1 MGLRSYIIKRII
13 KSFALVI
20 FVLTL
25 NFIIFELMPG
35 DPMQFFVSAGKM
47 KPEMIEEVKKIYG
60 LEKPPLER
68 YGLYVYNM
76 LTWNFGYSFY
86 TTTPVAQEILARIP
100 NTLLL
105 VGLSTALSIVI
116 GVILG
121 VFAAQKRGG
130 TYDTISVIASLT
142 TYSLPSFWI
151 GMILILIFHV
161 YLKWFP
167 GAGAW
172 PREWAVTPPQNIL
185 EIIAGRMQYLF
196 LPLLTLTIFSYGGY
210 LLLTRATM
218 LETLT
223 EDYITTAK
231 AKGLSQRAILFK
243 HALKNASLPLI
254 TNAALAFGYLFT
266 GAIITEQVF
275 TYPGLGEY
283 LWKGVVFK
291 DFPVIQAMFYIIAL
305 AVIIANFIADL
316 AYGIVDPRIKY
327 E

>member
-13 KSFALVI
+13 KSFVLVI
-20 FVLTL
+20 FVLTI
-25 NFIIFELMPG
+25 NFVIFELMPG
-35 DPMQFFVSAGKM
+35 DPMQFFIAAGKM
-47 KPEMIEEVKKIYG
+47 RPEMIEQVKMLFG
-60 LEKPPLER
+60 LNQTIQER
-68 YGLYVYNM
+68 FVKYAVNM

-86 TTTPVAQEILARIP
+86 TTTPVSEEIIHRIP

-121 VFAAQKRGG
+121 VFAAYKRGSL
-130 TYDTISVIASLT
+130 YDSASVITSLT

-151 GMILILIFHV
+151 GMILILVFHV
-161 YLKWFP
+161 SLRWFP

-172 PREWAVTPPQNIL
+172 PRDWAITPPANIL
-185 EIIAGRMQYLF
+185 EVIAGRAQYLF

-231 AKGLSQRAILFK
+231 AKGLSQRTILFK

-254 TNAALAFGYLFT
+254 TNIALSFGYLFT

-283 LWKGVVFK
+283 LWRGINFK
-291 DFPVIQAMFYIIAL
+291 DFPVIQAMFYIIGL
-305 AVIIANFIADL
+305 CVIIANFLADL

>member
-13 KSFALVI
+13 KSFVLII

-47 KPEMIEEVKKIYG
+47 KPEMIEEVKRIYG

-86 TTTPVAQEILARIP
+86 TTTPVAQEIAARIP

-130 TYDTISVIASLT
+130 TYDTVSVIASLT

-161 YLKWFP
+161 YLGWFP

-172 PREWAVTPPQNIL
+172 PREWAVNPPQNIL
-185 EIIAGRMQYLF
+185 EIITGRMQYLF

>member
-13 KSFALVI
+13 KSIALI
-20 FVLTL
+20 IIVLTI

-35 DPMQFFVSAGKM
+35 DPMQFFIQAGKM
-47 KPEMIEEVKKIYG
+47 KPEMIEEVKKTFG
-60 LEKPPLER
+60 LDQPLEVR
-68 YGLYVYNM
+68 YIKYIESM

-86 TTTPVAQEILARIP
+86 TTTPVGQEILQRLP

-105 VGLSTALSIVI
+105 VGLSTVLSIVI
-116 GVILG
+116 GVIMG
-121 VFAAQKRGG
+121 VLAAYKRGG
-130 TYDTISVIASLT
+130 LYDSASVITSLT

-151 GMILILIFHV
+151 GMVLLLIFHV
-161 YLKWFP
+161 WLQWFP
-167 GAGAW
+167 GAGAS
-172 PREWAVTPPQNIL
+172 PPEWAVNPPQNII
-185 EIIAGRMQYLF
+185 EIIAGRAQHLF

-210 LLLTRATM
+210 LLLTRATV

-223 EDYITTAK
+223 EDYIVTAK
-231 AKGLSQRAILFK
+231 AKGLSERTILFK
-243 HALKNASLPLI
+243 HALKNAALPLI
-254 TNAALAFGYLFT
+254 TNIALAFASILT

-283 LWKGVVFK
+283 LWRGINFK
-291 DFPVIQAMFYIIAL
+291 DYPVIQAMFYVIAL

>member
-13 KSFALVI
+13 KSFVLVL
-20 FVLTL
+20 FVLSI
-25 NFIIFELMPG
+25 NFVIFELMPG
-35 DPMQFFVSAGKM
+35 DPMQFFISAGKM
-47 KPEMIEEVKKIYG
+47 RPEMVEQVKMLFG
-60 LEKPPLER
+60 LNQIIQER
-68 YGLYVYNM
+68 FVKYAVNM

-86 TTTPVAQEILARIP
+86 TTAPVSQEIIIRIP

-105 VGLSTALSIVI
+105 VGLSTAFSIVL

-121 VFAAQKRGG
+121 VFAAQKRGSV
-130 TYDTISVIASLT
+130 YDSASVIVSLT

-151 GMILILIFHV
+151 GMILILVFHV
-161 YLKWFP
+161 SLQWFP

-172 PREWAVTPPQNIL
+172 PREWAVHPPANIL
-185 EIIAGRMQYLF
+185 EVIAGRAQYLF

-231 AKGLSQRAILFK
+231 AKGLTQRTILFK

-254 TNAALAFGYLFT
+254 TNIALSFGYLFT

-283 LWKGVVFK
+283 LWKGINFK
-291 DFPVIQAMFYIIAL
+291 DYPVIQAMFYIIGL
-305 AVIIANFIADL
+305 SVIVANFIADL

>member
-13 KSFALVI
+13 KSIALI
-20 FVLTL
+20 LFVLTL

-35 DPMQFFVSAGKM
+35 DPMQFFISAGKM
-47 KPEMIEEVKKIYG
+47 KPEMIEEIKKVYG
-60 LEKPPLER
+60 LNEPAHVR
-68 YGLYVYNM
+68 YYKYVVNM

-86 TTTPVAQEILARIP
+86 TTTPVAEEVLRRIP

-105 VGLSTALSIVI
+105 VGLSTVLSIII
-116 GVILG
+116 GVIMG
-121 VFAAQKRGG
+121 VYAAQKRGSL
-130 TYDTISVIASLT
+130 YDSFSVITSLT

-161 YLKWFP
+161 YLDWFP

-172 PREWAVTPPQNIL
+172 PTDWAIKPPQNIF
-185 EIIAGRMQYLF
+185 EVIAGRMYHLF

-223 EDYITTAK
+223 EDYIITAK
-231 AKGLSQRAILFK
+231 AKGLSERTILFK

-254 TNAALAFGYLFT
+254 TNVALAFGYLFT

-283 LWKGVVFK
+283 LWRAVYFK
-291 DFPVIQAMFYIIAL
+291 DYPVLQAMFYIIAL

>member
-13 KSFALVI
+13 KSIALI
-20 FVLTL
+20 LFVLTL

-35 DPMQFFVSAGKM
+35 DPMQFFISAGKM
-47 KPEMIEEVKKIYG
+47 KPEMIEEVKKVYG
-60 LEKPPLER
+60 LNEPAHVR
-68 YGLYVYNM
+68 YYKYIVNM

-86 TTTPVAQEILARIP
+86 TTTPVAEEVLRRIP

-105 VGLSTALSIVI
+105 VGLSTVLSIII

-121 VFAAQKRGG
+121 VYAAQKRGSL
-130 TYDTISVIASLT
+130 YDSFSVITSLT

-161 YLKWFP
+161 YLDWFP

-172 PREWAVTPPQNIL
+172 PRDWAINPPQNIF
-185 EIIAGRMQYLF
+185 EVISGRMYHLF

-223 EDYITTAK
+223 EDYIVTAK
-231 AKGLSQRAILFK
+231 AKGLSERTILFK

-254 TNAALAFGYLFT
+254 TNVALAFGYLFT

-283 LWKGVVFK
+283 LWRAVYFK
-291 DFPVIQAMFYIIAL
+291 DFPVLQAMFYIIAL

>member
-13 KSFALVI
+13 KSLILVF
-20 FVLTL
+20 FVLCI

-47 KPEMIEEVKKIYG
+47 RPEMVEEVKKTFG
-60 LEKPPLER
+60 LDQPLQVRFEK
-68 YGLYVYNM
+68 YIVNM

-86 TTTPVAQEILARIP
+86 TNAPVGQEILMKLP

-105 VGLSTALSIVI
+105 VGLSTVLSMVI
-116 GVILG
+116 GIIMG
-121 VFAAQKRGG
+121 VMAAYKRGG
-130 TYDTISVIASLT
+130 IYDSTSVITSLT

-151 GMILILIFHV
+151 GMVLILIFHV
-161 YLKWFP
+161 YLNWFP

-172 PREWAVTPPQNIL
+172 PREWAIHPPTNVFQL
-185 EIIAGRMQYLF
+185 IAGRAQYLF

-218 LETLT
+218 LEALT
-223 EDYITTAK
+223 EDYIVTAK
-231 AKGLSQRAILFK
+231 AKGLKERTILFK

-254 TNAALAFGYLFT
+254 TNIALSFASILT

-275 TYPGLGEY
+275 TYPGLGQY
-283 LWKGVVFK
+283 LWAGITFK
-291 DFPVIQAMFYIIAL
+291 DYPVIQAMFYVIAL